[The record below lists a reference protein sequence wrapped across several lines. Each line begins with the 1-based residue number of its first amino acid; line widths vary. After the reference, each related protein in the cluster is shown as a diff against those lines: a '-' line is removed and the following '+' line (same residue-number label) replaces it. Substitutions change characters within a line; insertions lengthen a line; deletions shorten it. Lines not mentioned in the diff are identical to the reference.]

1 MALQD
6 PQCIET
12 GDSDAE
18 TLVLGEGGTFVAGEH
33 STSHAG
39 IKKIF
44 RMDVAKLVMD
54 VAKDNS
60 SLLEEAGVESAW
72 GDAMEVAELLH
83 DNDATPDDNR
93 PCVER
98 ALSQLLHE
106 KMKSI
111 SRDIGKRA
119 RSLQRRAHLMQRLHH
134 NAKKLVRTFR
144 EVARKKERKLALTYR

>member
-1 MALQD
+1 MVLQD

-33 STSHAG
+33 STIHVE
-39 IKKIF
+39 IKKPL
-44 RMDVAKLVMD
+44 MTGVAKVE
-54 VAKDNS
+54 KDNP

-72 GDAMEVAELLH
+72 GDAMEVAELPH
-83 DNDATPDDNR
+83 DNDATPDYNR
-93 PCVER
+93 PCVES

-111 SRDIGKRA
+111 SCDIGKRA
-119 RSLQRRAHLMQRLHH
+119 RSFQRRAHLMQRLHH
-134 NAKKLVRTFR
+134 NAKTLVRTCR
-144 EVARKKERKLALTYR
+144 DMARKKERMLALTYR

>member
-6 PQCIET
+6 SQCIET

-18 TLVLGEGGTFVAGEH
+18 TLVWREGGTFVAGEH
-33 STSHAG
+33 STRHVRRGVARTTW
-39 IKKIF
+39 

-72 GDAMEVAELLH
+72 GNAMEVAELLH

-93 PCVER
+93 SCVEH

-111 SRDIGKRA
+111 SL
-119 RSLQRRAHLMQRLHH
+119 SLIHI
-134 NAKKLVRTFR
+134 
-144 EVARKKERKLALTYR
+144 